1 MGVHGR
7 DYVKYA
13 MLFIVHK
20 AYAES
25 DQLSRAG
32 CMHLVSGYV
41 GVAVWQVEW
50 GAMFITEQGELC
62 MTGRE

>member
-41 GVAVWQVEW
+41 GVAVWQV
-50 GAMFITEQGELC
+50 
-62 MTGRE
+62 